1 MHAAATNPKD
11 AAWGSGWQGLGWEW
25 KGAQGHAP
33 RGSAEA
39 SAAPGRTPWAAAM
52 LVAALAL
59 LPAQGRAGTGCGSEP
74 LAPRKLADAAQTALT
89 VADALDRRD
98 APLALVARV
107 GTDLSAQGLVYS
119 HVGFV
124 LRDHP
129 AGRWTAV
136 HLLNECGSDRSNL
149 YSQGLV
155 NFFADDLVNQ
165 DARIVWLEPQLARR
179 LAERLRALPRG
190 GLHQPRYNLIA
201 RPGSAAYQ
209 NSTAWV
215 LEMLG
220 AELMET
226 PAPNRR
232 AAFAATERDGFRA
245 DRVHIPY
252 SKRVLGGLFS
262 ANVAFTDHPLAT
274 RLGGD
279 YPVVT
284 VRSIVQYLDRSGHVQ
299 AQQEWRNG
307 RAMAAPGAL

>member
-1 MHAAATNPKD
+1 M
-11 AAWGSGWQGLGWEW
+11 
-25 KGAQGHAP
+25 
-33 RGSAEA
+33 
-39 SAAPGRTPWAAAM
+39 AAAM
-52 LVAALAL
+52 LAATLVL
-59 LPAQGRAGTGCGSEP
+59 LPAQGRAGTGCSNEP

-107 GTDLSAQGLVYS
+107 GSDLSAQGLVYS

-124 LRDHP
+124 VRDHP

-136 HLLNECGSDRSNL
+136 HLLNECGSDRSHL

-165 DARIVWLEPQLARR
+165 DARIVWLEPELARR
-179 LAERLRALPRG
+179 LTQRLRALPQG
-190 GLHQPRYNLIA
+190 ALHQPHYNLIA
-201 RPGSAAYQ
+201 RPGSAEYQ

-215 LEMLG
+215 LETVG
-220 AELMET
+220 AALSPT
-226 PAPNRR
+226 PAPNRG
-232 AAFAATERDGFRA
+232 AAFAAAQRDGFRA

-262 ANVAFTDHPLAT
+262 ANVAFTDHPIAT
-274 RLGGD
+274 RLGGE

-284 VRSIVQYLDRSGHVQ
+284 VRSIVEYLERSGRVQ

-307 RAMAAPGAL
+307 RAMATLGAL

>member
-1 MHAAATNPKD
+1 MEKVPGRLGREQNPAQGSRRRNTAPASRAHGRMLMAATML
-11 AAWGSGWQGLGWEW
+11 AA
-25 KGAQGHAP
+25 
-33 RGSAEA
+33 
-39 SAAPGRTPWAAAM
+39 T
-52 LVAALAL
+52 LVL
-59 LPAQGRAGTGCGSEP
+59 LPAQGRAGTGCGNEP

-124 LRDHP
+124 VRDHP

-155 NFFADDLVNQ
+155 NFFADDLVKQ
-165 DARIVWLEPQLARR
+165 DARIVWLEHELAQR
-179 LAERLRALPRG
+179 LAQRLRALPQTA
-190 GLHQPRYNLIA
+190 LHQPHYNLIA
-201 RPGSAAYQ
+201 RPGSAEYQ

-215 LEMLG
+215 LETVG
-220 AELMET
+220 AALSAT
-226 PAPNRR
+226 PAPNRG
-232 AAFAATERDGFRA
+232 AAFAAAQRDGFRA

-262 ANVAFTDHPLAT
+262 ANVAFTDHPIAT
-274 RLGGD
+274 RLGGE

-284 VRSIVQYLDRSGHVQ
+284 VRSIVDYLERSGHVQ

-307 RAMAAPGAL
+307 RAMTALGAL

>member
-1 MHAAATNPKD
+1 MAATML
-11 AAWGSGWQGLGWEW
+11 AA
-25 KGAQGHAP
+25 
-33 RGSAEA
+33 
-39 SAAPGRTPWAAAM
+39 T
-52 LVAALAL
+52 LVL

-124 LRDHP
+124 VRDHP

-155 NFFADDLVNQ
+155 NFFADDLVKQ
-165 DARIVWLEPQLARR
+165 DARIVWLEPELAQR
-179 LAERLRALPRG
+179 LAERLRALPQTA
-190 GLHQPRYNLIA
+190 LHQPHYNLIA
-201 RPGSAAYQ
+201 RPGSAEYQ

-215 LEMLG
+215 LETVG
-220 AELMET
+220 AALSPT
-226 PAPNRR
+226 PAPNRG
-232 AAFAATERDGFRA
+232 AAFAAVQRDGFRA

-262 ANVAFTDHPLAT
+262 ANVAFTDHPIAT
-274 RLGGD
+274 RLGGE

-284 VRSIVQYLDRSGHVQ
+284 VRSIVDYLERSGHVQ

-307 RAMAAPGAL
+307 RAMTALGAL

>member
-1 MHAAATNPKD
+1 MEGLAKIFGGGSDGAAPQRHWVGGT
-11 AAWGSGWQGLGWEW
+11 
-25 KGAQGHAP
+25 
-33 RGSAEA
+33 R
-39 SAAPGRTPWAAAM
+39 APGRARHGRTGAVAHGRTLCAAAM
-52 LVAALAL
+52 LAALL
-59 LPAQGRAGTGCGSEP
+59 GSLPAPGRAGTGCGSEP

-124 LRDHP
+124 VRDHP
-129 AGRWTAV
+129 AGRWSAV
-136 HLLNECGSDRSNL
+136 HLLNECGSDRSSL

-165 DARIVWLEPQLARR
+165 DARIVWLEPELARR
-179 LAERLRALPRG
+179 LAERLRALPRES
-190 GLHQPRYNLIA
+190 LHQPRYNLIA
-201 RPGSAAYQ
+201 RPGSADYQ

-215 LEMLG
+215 LETLG
-220 AELMET
+220 AALAQT
-226 PAPNRR
+226 PAPDRR
-232 AAFAATERDGFRA
+232 AAFAAAQRDGFRA

-262 ANVAFTDHPLAT
+262 ANVAFTDHPVAT

-279 YPVVT
+279 CPVVT
-284 VRSIVQYLDRSGHVQ
+284 VRSIVEYLQRGGHVQ
-299 AQQEWRNG
+299 AQ
-307 RAMAAPGAL
+307 